1 MPLDAARRHWVI
13 TGIVVIGSLAGA
25 IYVGVTRH
33 PTYTA
38 NSQMNVGQVGVPSA
52 VSGSYVQ
59 AVQSLTITYSRA
71 AESPLVLGPIARRMN
86 VSTQGLSSRVSAT
99 PVPVSSIVSIT
110 ADGPTGPEAVR
121 LANAV
126 AAQLIVFSGTLQR
139 ASPANKALVGK
150 IAGSTARQSAAIR
163 RLGEVERLYET
174 DPSTQNGRRLDDARA
189 RVGAIRVHVRTLIA
203 SLQQLQESGSA
214 GPALTVISPAL
225 SADSDKKSVLERLVA
240 VALIAGLSVGTLIAV
255 AMDAIRRRTVH
266 AEAK

>member
-1 MPLDAARRHWVI
+1 
-13 TGIVVIGSLAGA
+13 
-25 IYVGVTRH
+25 
-33 PTYTA
+33 
-38 NSQMNVGQVGVPSA
+38 
-52 VSGSYVQ
+52 
-59 AVQSLTITYSRA
+59 
-71 AESPLVLGPIARRMN
+71 
-86 VSTQGLSSRVSAT
+86 
-99 PVPVSSIVSIT
+99 VSSIVSIT